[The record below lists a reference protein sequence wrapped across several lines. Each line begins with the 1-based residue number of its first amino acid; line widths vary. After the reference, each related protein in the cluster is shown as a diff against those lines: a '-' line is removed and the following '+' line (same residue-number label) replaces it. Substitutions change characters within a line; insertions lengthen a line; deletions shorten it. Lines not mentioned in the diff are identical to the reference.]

1 MTEPDEEDIAPTRG
15 CLNGVLGG
23 AIFWLFVASVI
34 VATWLT
40 VR

>member
-1 MTEPDEEDIAPTRG
+1 MTEPDDDVAPTRG

-23 AIFWLFVASVI
+23 AIVWLFVASVI
-34 VATWLT
+34 VAVWLT